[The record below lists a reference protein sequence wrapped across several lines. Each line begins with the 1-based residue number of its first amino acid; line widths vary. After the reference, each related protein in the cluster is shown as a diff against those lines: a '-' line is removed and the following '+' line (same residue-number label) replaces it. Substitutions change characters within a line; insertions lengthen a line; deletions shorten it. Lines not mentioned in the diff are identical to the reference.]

1 MLNKLLI
8 AVSFAFIANSAFAD
22 AFSDMDADKNGA
34 ISKDEAS
41 VSETITQQWDLID
54 VNQDG
59 SINAEEFSV
68 LGEIKK

>member
-22 AFSDMDADKNGA
+22 SFSDLDVDKDGT

-41 VSETITQQWDLID
+41 VSETISKQWDLID

-59 SINAEEFSV
+59 GISAEEFSV
-68 LGEIKK
+68 LGEKK